1 MAFEIAE
8 PLQPFMVRVARSFAP
23 SRPRRVR
30 GSPRRPPAR
39 SSSSSD
45 LIARE
50 LTRPRTFPSSIPPLA
65 PSQGRKERRRSSA
78 GKMFIGDHLN
88 LRDDPDVAKLM
99 AKHGEPP
106 FVMFSESV
114 LKINR
119 RGEAVPRS
127 MLVCARSVYL
137 LDADTRRVRRKLPIR
152 ELGAIRM
159 SELSDNFIAL
169 TYPAEYDVLLVCA
182 RKIEAVVAI
191 QDARAGGGGV
201 DGVGGVVG
209 AGGAPPAEIP
219 VEIGMSFTYR
229 AGADVLKRV
238 RFERLEDGD
247 VDTTIEDEPR

>member
-1 MAFEIAE
+1 
-8 PLQPFMVRVARSFAP
+8 
-23 SRPRRVR
+23 
-30 GSPRRPPAR
+30 
-39 SSSSSD
+39 
-45 LIARE
+45 
-50 LTRPRTFPSSIPPLA
+50 
-65 PSQGRKERRRSSA
+65 
-78 GKMFIGDHLN
+78 
-88 LRDDPDVAKLM
+88 
-99 AKHGEPP
+99 
-106 FVMFSESV
+106 

>member
-1 MAFEIAE
+1 MYKR
-8 PLQPFMVRVARSFAP
+8 Q
-23 SRPRRVR
+23 
-30 GSPRRPPAR
+30 
-39 SSSSSD
+39 
-45 LIARE
+45 
-50 LTRPRTFPSSIPPLA
+50 
-65 PSQGRKERRRSSA
+65 
-78 GKMFIGDHLN
+78 
-88 LRDDPDVAKLM
+88 
-99 AKHGEPP
+99 
-106 FVMFSESV
+106 
-114 LKINR
+114 
-119 RGEAVPRS
+119 GEAVPRS

-137 LDADTRRVRRKLPIR
+137 LDADSRRVRRKLPIR

-201 DGVGGVVG
+201 DGVGVVVGVGGVVG